1 MSAMIARYLKDFSA
15 PKLPAVTEAMDD
27 AMFDFP
33 SFAEV
38 EPTVDAEAVREAA
51 HAEGREEALRE
62 AQAAHAEDLAQEQ
75 ARHAAELQALKAHFE
90 GEMVAL
96 MAARLAEMAQNVAQ
110 EVAAA
115 TAKAIAPLMGEAV
128 ARRAIV
134 DLAAMLRATIEEGGV
149 ARAKVKGPEEACLQ
163 LAAALGED
171 KAKLVEFET
180 GEDMDLTVEAGSSV
194 LVTRLSAFASE
205 LERVMA

>member
-1 MSAMIARYLKDFSA
+1 MSANVARYLKDFSA
-15 PKLPAVTEAMDD
+15 PKLPVVTEPADD
-27 AMFDFP
+27 TMFDFP

-38 EPTVDAEAVREAA
+38 EPTVDTEALREAA

-62 AQAAHAEDLAQEQ
+62 AEAAYHEALAQEK
-75 ARHAAELQALKAHFE
+75 ARHAAALQDMKAHFE
-90 GEMVAL
+90 GEMAAL
-96 MAARLAEMAQNVAQ
+96 IAARLAEMAQTVAQ
-110 EVAAA
+110 EVAAV
-115 TAKAIAPLMGEAV
+115 TAQAIAPLMGEAV
-128 ARRAIV
+128 ARRAII

-149 ARAKVKGPEEACLQ
+149 ARAKVKGPEEACRQ
-163 LAAALGED
+163 LAAAIGED

-194 LVTRLSAFASE
+194 LVTRLSAFAAE

>member
-15 PKLPAVTEAMDD
+15 PKVPAVAEPAGD

-33 SFAEV
+33 AFAEV
-38 EPTVDAEAVREAA
+38 EPSVDAEAVREAA
-51 HAEGREEALRE
+51 FAEGREEALRE
-62 AQAAHAEDLAQEQ
+62 AEAEHAEALAREK
-75 ARHAAELQALKAHFE
+75 ARHADELAALKAHFE
-90 GEMVAL
+90 GEIAAL
-96 MAARLAEMAQNVAQ
+96 VAARLSEMVQTVAED
-110 EVAAA
+110 VAAA

-128 ARRAIV
+128 ARRAV
-134 DLAAMLRATIEEGGV
+134 ADLAIMLRATMEEGGV
-149 ARAKVKGPEEACLQ
+149 ARAKVRGPEEACRQ

-171 KAKLVEFET
+171 KAKLVDFET

-194 LVTRLSAFASE
+194 LVTRLSAFAAE